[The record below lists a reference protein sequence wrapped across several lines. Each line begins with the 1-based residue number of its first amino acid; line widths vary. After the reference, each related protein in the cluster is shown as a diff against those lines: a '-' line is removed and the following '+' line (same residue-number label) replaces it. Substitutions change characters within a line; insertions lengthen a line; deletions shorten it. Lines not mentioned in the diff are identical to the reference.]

1 MQQIWLK
8 KGSILKRSKS
18 NNLLKYHLGPAT
30 IYKVEGN
37 IIKFFISCR
46 NKKNHSFILYVKYDL
61 KLKKYIVKKI
71 YSPNK
76 KSNFEKN
83 GASYPVLFNEKNY
96 KYLFFV
102 GWSFNKKNNFNN
114 HLLVNKNKELKFNN
128 LHSKKVFKTSMIGSG
143 SNYILK
149 IKKTY
154 YMWFTSF
161 EKIEKKKF
169 NLKYRYIIKLAKS
182 NDLKNWKINPTKCI
196 NFKNQN
202 EIAISKP
209 SIIFKN
215 RKFHMWY
222 CYRGKYYKIGY
233 ATSKNG
239 IDWIRKDK
247 KIRIIGKKYN
257 WDNQSMCYPSV
268 SYLDNNKLIM
278 IYSGNNYGKDGIGFC
293 ELEIN
298 DL

>member
-8 KGSILKRSKS
+8 KGFILKRLKS
-18 NNLLKYHLGPAT
+18 NNLLRHHLGPAT
-30 IYKVEGN
+30 IYKVESN
-37 IIKFFISCR
+37 VIKFFLSCR
-46 NKKNHSFILYVKYDL
+46 DKKNQSFIVYVKYNLDT
-61 KLKKYIVKKI
+61 KKYFLKKI

-76 KSNFEKN
+76 KNNLEKN
-83 GASYPVLFNEKNY
+83 GASYPMVIDENNY

-102 GWSFNKKNNFNN
+102 GWSLNEKNGFNN
-114 HLLVNKNKELKFNN
+114 HLLINKNKELKFNN
-128 LHSKKVFKTSMIGSG
+128 LRSSKVFKKSMIGSG
-143 SNYILK
+143 SNFIMK

-161 EKIEKKKF
+161 EKIEKEKY

-182 NDLKNWKINPTKCI
+182 NDFKNWIINPTKCI

-209 SIIFKN
+209 SVIFKN
-215 RKFHMWY
+215 GKFHMWY

-247 KIRIIGKKYN
+247 KIKIKGKKYN

-268 SYLDNNKLIM
+268 SYLNNKKLIM
-278 IYSGNNYGKDGIGFC
+278 IYSGNNYGKDSIGLC
-293 ELEIN
+293 EIKIK